1 LIKSSRISNI
11 EEGGASNGAPVGT
24 MILKLEIETRDRDLD
39 VSFPVDLGND
49 VRVNYENTVYRKT
62 FDLPD
67 LIELTVRLG
76 VDVSAQ
82 AVGTLVANWLWQ
94 RKDRVEKIRLERTEI
109 EFDNKENMKKIVTE
123 TIEKTTGRN

>member
-1 LIKSSRISNI
+1 
-11 EEGGASNGAPVGT
+11 

-67 LIELTVRLG
+67 LIELTVRFG